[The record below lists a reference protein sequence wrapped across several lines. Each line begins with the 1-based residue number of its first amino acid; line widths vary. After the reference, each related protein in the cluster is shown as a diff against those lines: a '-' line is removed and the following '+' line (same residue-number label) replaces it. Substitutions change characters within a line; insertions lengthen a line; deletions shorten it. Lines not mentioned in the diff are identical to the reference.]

1 MMSKKMIVF
10 GLCLLMACTLFIR
23 DAEAKKYISYKSLGR
38 FPCGK
43 YSRGNCREEHPGH
56 SYQRGCSPETHCRG
70 GNKER
75 DKDDKEDDKDHDKDE
90 DEDRFFL
97 KSFP

>member
-1 MMSKKMIVF
+1 MMSNKMIVF

-43 YSRGNCREEHPGH
+43 YSRENCKEENPSNG
-56 SYQRGCSPETHCRG
+56 YQRGCSPEDHCRD
-70 GNKER
+70 GNKNW
-75 DKDDKEDDKDHDKDE
+75 DKDNKEDDKDKDE
-90 DEDRFFL
+90 D
-97 KSFP
+97 